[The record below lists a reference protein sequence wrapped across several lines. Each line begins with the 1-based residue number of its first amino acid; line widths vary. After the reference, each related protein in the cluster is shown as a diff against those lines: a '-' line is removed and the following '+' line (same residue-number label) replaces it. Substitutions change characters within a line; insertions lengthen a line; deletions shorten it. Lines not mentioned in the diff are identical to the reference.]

1 MSGFFSAEGKF
12 FSITSRII
20 DMIFIT
26 LLWIIGCIPIV
37 TILTST
43 SSMYHTTVKC
53 IRYDRGKVFEE
64 FKEAYKK
71 NLKQGILLTIVYGIV
86 GTVIGFI
93 DYRVFGLMQ
102 SRTSAAFILA
112 FGMLIVTV
120 LYLMNVLWLIPVFS
134 RFTNTF
140 GKIMQLN
147 YAIAVRQIIRSI
159 PMFLILIV
167 AVILVLA
174 SFPLVIVFPSL
185 AMLLIS
191 YLSEPGLHKYMPK
204 QEEDN
209 GDWRYGFK

>member
-1 MSGFFSAEGKF
+1 
-12 FSITSRII
+12 
-20 DMIFIT
+20 
-26 LLWIIGCIPIV
+26 
-37 TILTST
+37 
-43 SSMYHTTVKC
+43 MYHTTVKC

-71 NLKQGILLTIVYGIV
+71 NLKQGILLTIVFGIA
-86 GTVIGFI
+86 GTVIGLI

-120 LYLMNVLWLIPVFS
+120 IYLMNVLWLIPVFS

-147 YAIAVRQIIRSI
+147 YAIAVRRIIRSI

-167 AVILVLA
+167 SVILVLA

>member
-1 MSGFFSAEGKF
+1 
-12 FSITSRII
+12 
-20 DMIFIT
+20 
-26 LLWIIGCIPIV
+26 
-37 TILTST
+37 
-43 SSMYHTTVKC
+43 
-53 IRYDRGKVFEE
+53 
-64 FKEAYKK
+64 
-71 NLKQGILLTIVYGIV
+71 
-86 GTVIGFI
+86 
-93 DYRVFGLMQ
+93 MQ

-120 LYLMNVLWLIPVFS
+120 IYLMNVLWLIPVFS

-167 AVILVLA
+167 SVILVLA